1 MALHFISV
9 MRGSLMAGAR
19 LPEVPDVTPGVSA
32 LANRRHCM
40 ELMQQGLSAHLGKHG
55 LARITAS
62 SFEIDNQL

>member
-1 MALHFISV
+1 
-9 MRGSLMAGAR
+9 MAGAR